1 MPVWAEAEPLRA
13 ALPPSLATQ
22 PAAFRVCIPALVPG
36 LSSSAAGSHPGAGGN
51 TAPEHSSFRLRSV
64 CASLGMR
71 LSRLNIAQIV
81 VKPLFGEFQD
91 VGAGSGC

>member
-13 ALPPSLATQ
+13 APPPSLATQ
-22 PAAFRVCIPALVPG
+22 PAAFQVCIPALEPG

-51 TAPEHSSFRLRSV
+51 AASEHSSFQLRSV
-64 CASLGMR
+64 CASLGR

-81 VKPLFGEFQD
+81 VKPLFGELQD
-91 VGAGSGC
+91 VGAGLGC